1 MNTAKNSKGKV
12 SPIQIL
18 TRTLCVVVCAIG
30 ASACVYSLTLQ
41 IEEIGTTMSSVVW
54 FSGLFA
60 VVAACGGYAAAC
72 NPRQGSSWIVPA
84 VIGVVGG
91 AGIALQYELMYM
103 RSHDVVFFAL
113 AAFAVCVVW
122 LLIYRQILKRQDPDA
137 L

>member
-1 MNTAKNSKGKV
+1 MNTDNSNSKV
-12 SPIQIL
+12 TPLQIL
-18 TRTLCVVVCAIG
+18 TRTICVVVCAIG

-41 IEEIGTTMSSVVW
+41 VEEIGTTMSSVVW

-72 NPRQGSSWIVPA
+72 NPRQGNSWIVPA
-84 VIGVVGG
+84 AIGVVGG
-91 AGIALQYELMYM
+91 AGVALQYELMYL
-103 RSHDVVFFAL
+103 RSYNVVVL
-113 AAFAVCVVW
+113 AAVAFAICVIW

>member
-1 MNTAKNSKGKV
+1 MNTDNSNSKV
-12 SPIQIL
+12 TLLQIL
-18 TRTLCVVVCAIG
+18 TRTICVVVCAIG

-41 IEEIGTTMSSVVW
+41 VEEIGTTMSSVVW

-72 NPRQGSSWIVPA
+72 NPRQGNSWIVPA

-91 AGIALQYELMYM
+91 AGVALQYELMYL
-103 RSHDVVFFAL
+103 RSYNVVAL
-113 AAFAVCVVW
+113 AAVAFAICVIW